1 MIFNNFENLKKMK
14 LPSLPFKCHNC
25 DVSDNEVKF
34 CEDCQKWVKPPKCN
48 HCGNED
54 LIPDW
59 TY

>member
-1 MIFNNFENLKKMK
+1 MIDKKENLNETQHPE
-14 LPSLPFKCHNC
+14 LGIS
-25 DVSDNEVKF
+25 DVNDNEVKF

-48 HCGNED
+48 HCGNTE

>member
-1 MIFNNFENLKKMK
+1 MKNLNNADKTSDKAEKELRI
-14 LPSLPFKCHNC
+14 S

>member
-1 MIFNNFENLKKMK
+1 MKNLNNADKTSDKAEKELRI
-14 LPSLPFKCHNC
+14 S
-25 DVSDNEVKF
+25 DVSDKEVKF

>member
-1 MIFNNFENLKKMK
+1 MEKLKKNDK
-14 LPSLPFKCHNC
+14 TSVNAEKELRIS

-34 CEDCQKWVKPPKCN
+34 CEDCQKWVKTPKCN
-48 HCGNED
+48 HCGNTE

>member
-1 MIFNNFENLKKMK
+1 MTIESTNID
-14 LPSLPFKCHNC
+14 LPLQPPLLIS

>member
-1 MIFNNFENLKKMK
+1 MENLNNTDK
-14 LPSLPFKCHNC
+14 PSEKAEKELRIS

>member
-1 MIFNNFENLKKMK
+1 MEIIVENVVK
-14 LPSLPFKCHNC
+14 LFVNDTHICAVNA
-25 DVSDNEVKF
+25 DNEVKF

>member
-1 MIFNNFENLKKMK
+1 MDKDNNSGELDKSDKK
-14 LPSLPFKCHNC
+14 LHIS